1 MPKPMGK
8 MHKANAATQE
18 AASLKILPELLD
30 HLVKGPMT
38 AQAVEDGSR
47 AFKNALIERALEVKS
62 AIPRIIS
69 TLGFLSKVKPTQGKW
84 MSGEE
89 AIMGTAIRVEL
100 WHEEPTMG
108 EAALDAA
115 MEEMHRI
122 DRAMSPFKPESELSR
137 LNREAAKT
145 SVPVTKEMF
154 ELVARSVEFSELSGG
169 AFDITFASV
178 GCMFDYRNGVKPTA
192 ERIAAA
198 LPGIDYRH
206 IRLDRRRYTIQFARD
221 GVRIDL
227 GGIAKGHA
235 VDNCVALLKA
245 RGVKEAL
252 VMAGGD
258 SRVLGDK
265 RGRPWMVGIRDPRR
279 QDAIVAMIPLV
290 DAAISTS
297 GDYERYFEADGVRY
311 HHILDPRT
319 GKSATGVRS
328 VTIVGPDATTTEGI
342 SKSVFVMGPE
352 RGIRFVESLPGI
364 DAVIIDSDGK
374 MHYTAGLRRES
385 PQWTAGKAGVS
396 GGGYA

>member
-1 MPKPMGK
+1 MPKPMSK
-8 MHKANAATQE
+8 TQKPNAAE
-18 AASLKILPELLD
+18 AAVSPKVSPEWID
-30 HLVKGPMT
+30 QLVGGSMT
-38 AQAVEDGSR
+38 AEAVEDASR
-47 AFKNALIERALEVKS
+47 AFKKALSERALELKS
-62 AIPRIIS
+62 ALPKIIS
-69 TLGFLSKVKPTQGKW
+69 TLGLLSKVKPTQGNW
-84 MSGEE
+84 TCREE
-89 AIMGTAIRVEL
+89 AIMGTSIRVEL
-100 WHEEPTMG
+100 WHEEPAMG
-108 EAALDAA
+108 EAALDAV

-137 LNREAAKT
+137 INREAAKAP
-145 SVPVTKEMF
+145 VPISKEMF
-154 ELVARSVEFSELSGG
+154 ELVARSVEFSKLSEG

-178 GCMFDYRNGVKPTA
+178 GWLFDYRNGIKPTA
-192 ERIAAA
+192 EKITAA

-206 IRLDRRRYTIQFARD
+206 IRLDRRQRTIQFARD

-227 GGIAKGHA
+227 GGIAKGYA

-252 VMAGGD
+252 VIAGGD

-265 RGRPWMVGIRDPRR
+265 RGRPWMIGIRDPRGK
-279 QDAIVAMIPLV
+279 DTMVAMIPVV

-319 GKSATGVRS
+319 GISPTGMRS

-342 SKSVFVMGPE
+342 SKSVFIMGPE

-364 DAVIIDSDGK
+364 DAVIIDGDGN
-374 MHYTAGLRRES
+374 MRYSAGLRRES
-385 PQWTAGKAGVS
+385 PQCTEGRTGV
-396 GGGYA
+396 